1 MQMVEQAYMSSLD
14 GGVGGG
20 GHLVPRPTLGS
31 SIARQLRYVMNSII
45 IIMSLMMG
53 SRNFIPLTDHPRR

>member
-1 MQMVEQAYMSSLD
+1 MQMVEKAYMPSLG

-31 SIARQLRYVMNSII
+31 SITRQLWYVMNI

-53 SRNFIPLTDHPRR
+53 LRNFIPLTDHLRR